1 MYGGEGEHAGTG
13 LHMMMSL
20 AFNVVQGIAYLLA
33 ADTRQTRVPSV
44 SHRSWLPGA
53 TPELAL
59 ERECE
64 RDRAEDA
71 FASDSASAS
80 SSPSASASDPS
91 DSKRDCKRGWELE
104 STRGLTL
111 ASGFAMVEAR
121 ERGFRGCGCER
132 FESCEVEWEGACR

>member
-1 MYGGEGEHAGTG
+1 MYGGEGERAGTG

-53 TPELAL
+53 APELAL
-59 ERECE
+59 ECECE
-64 RDRAEDA
+64 RDRTEDVFA
-71 FASDSASAS
+71 LDSASDASAS

-91 DSKRDCKRGWELE
+91 DSKRDCKRG
-104 STRGLTL
+104 
-111 ASGFAMVEAR
+111 
-121 ERGFRGCGCER
+121 
-132 FESCEVEWEGACR
+132 